1 MNLFRSNPQDLPGP
15 DSRAD
20 QGAPDPRD
28 LMARFRRRL
37 PLFGLVAGSV
47 FLAAV
52 LLTLQAT
59 PVYTASASVLID
71 PRKQAVL
78 KLDQVVSQLP
88 TDSSVV
94 DTEAR
99 ILNSRALAERV
110 VKRLRLDQ
118 DPEFRSGGSGKFQA
132 IQASLAG
139 GRPAG
144 GPTDNTIDA
153 VQSRM
158 WANRVGLTYVIDVG
172 FTSPDPKKAARI
184 ANAFAEEYI
193 NQQLRV
199 KAGANDKASGWLK
212 AKLDEM
218 RRQAEAADAEVQ
230 LYKINN
236 GLMSS
241 EGYTLA
247 EQEIS
252 VLNQQIAEAQAD
264 QAEKEGRLAA
274 TKAQLRRGGGGADS
288 TAALGSDVISQLRAQ
303 RAEVSRRKAE
313 LETRY
318 GPRHPDVQKINQEVA
333 DYDAQIDAEIKRV
346 LSNLEAEVQV
356 ARQRTASLLNSRGA
370 SRGSLAASNRAQVGL
385 MELERKALA
394 SRAIYEAFLNR
405 SKETAAQAGGQ
416 QADARVVSYAQ
427 TPTRPSSPN
436 TRLNL
441 ALGLAFALAAGM
453 ASVVTAEALDSGL
466 RTAKDVRA
474 RLGLPLLG
482 SIPTLGTVAS
492 AADRGSLKPEDYL
505 LKRPRSSFAEAFRNL
520 KTSLLS
526 CRGEDPVQVIAV
538 TSALPEEGKTLTTF
552 CLGRLAAAAGQKV
565 VIVDCDLRHRSLTQK
580 LEGGVRKGLFEL
592 LAGKAALDE
601 VLKLDK
607 ASGAQILPIAEGA
620 WGDPEIFRSPAMQR
634 LLADLRHRFDLVL
647 LDTPPI
653 LAVSDT
659 RVLAT
664 RADAVLYLLRWAKTP
679 EMASKTALEQLAA
692 AGAYVPGVALTQVD
706 LREQARTGYG
716 DAGYYYGSV
725 QKYYAD

>member
-1 MNLFRSNPQDLPGP
+1 MNLFRSNPQDL
-15 DSRAD
+15 
-20 QGAPDPRD
+20 QGSDPRPYGGVPDPRD

-37 PLFGLVAGSV
+37 PLFGLVAGTV

-52 LLTLQAT
+52 LVTLRAT
-59 PVYTASASVLID
+59 PQYTATASVLID

-78 KLDQVVSQLP
+78 KLDQVISQLP

-99 ILNSRALAERV
+99 IINSRAVGERV
-110 VKRLRLDQ
+110 VRRLRLDQ
-118 DPEFRSGGSGKFQA
+118 DPDFASKPSGKA

-139 GRPAG
+139 GAG
-144 GPTDNTIDA
+144 AAAPEGAVDA
-153 VQSRM
+153 VLSQM
-158 WANRVGLTYVIDVG
+158 WASRVGLTYVIDVG
-172 FTSPDPKKAARI
+172 FTSTDPKKAARI

-193 NQQLRV
+193 NQQLAA

-230 LYKINN
+230 TYKINH
-236 GLMSS
+236 GLLSA
-241 EGYTLA
+241 EGATMA

-274 TKAQLRRGGGGADS
+274 ARAQVRRGGGGAD
-288 TAALGSDVISQLRAQ
+288 TAAALGSDVIRQLRGQ
-303 RAEVSRRKAE
+303 RAEVSRHKAE
-313 LETRY
+313 LESRY
-318 GPRHPDVQKINQEVA
+318 GPRHPDVQKVNQELA
-333 DYDAQIDAEIKRV
+333 DYDVQIDAEIKRV

-356 ARQRTASLLNSRGA
+356 ARQRTSSLVGSRGT
-370 SRGSLAASNRAQVGL
+370 SRGNLANNNRAQVGL
-385 MELERKALA
+385 MELERKAMA
-394 SRAIYEAFLNR
+394 TRAIYEAFLNR
-405 SKETAAQAGGQ
+405 SKETAAQAGIQ

-427 TPTRPSSPN
+427 TPSRPSAPN

-466 RTAKDVRA
+466 RTGKEVRN
-474 RLGLPLLG
+474 RLGLPMLGAVPVLG
-482 SIPTLGTVAS
+482 SVAA

-505 LKRPRSSFAEAFRNL
+505 LKRPRSAFAESFRSL

-526 CRGEDPVQVIAV
+526 SRGEDLVQVVAV

-565 VIVDCDLRHRSLTQK
+565 VVVDCDLRHRSLTQK

-592 LAGKAALDE
+592 LAGKASLDE
-601 VLKLDK
+601 VLRLDK
-607 ASGAQILPIAEGA
+607 ASGAQVLPIAEGS
-620 WGDPEIFRSPAMQR
+620 WSDPEIFRSPAMQK
-634 LLADLRHRFDLVL
+634 LLAELRHRFDLVL

-679 EMASKTALEQLAA
+679 EMAAKNALEQLAA
-692 AGAYVPGVALTQVD
+692 SGAFVPGVALTQVD

-716 DAGYYYGSV
+716 DAAYYYGSV